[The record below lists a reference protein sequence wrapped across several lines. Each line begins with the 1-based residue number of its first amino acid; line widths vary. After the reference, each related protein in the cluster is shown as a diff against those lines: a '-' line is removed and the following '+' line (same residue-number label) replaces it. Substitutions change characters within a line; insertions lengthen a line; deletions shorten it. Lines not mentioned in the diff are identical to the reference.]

1 MPDMGLFETIFSV
14 RSMRRL
20 RPDPIPDAVI
30 RQIIEAGIH
39 APSGSNFQNWGFVVV
54 DGRDEKRFIRDHYL
68 KHYRELERKG
78 TIPDMSQI
86 PIERRRMFDSAI
98 HLAEHMH
105 EAPIILLACTGTDFP
120 TYAQL
125 DNPRSITATL
135 HASIYPAVQNI
146 LLACR
151 ALGVGATLTTLHY
164 FFEDELKSRL
174 GIPRDKEVAG
184 LLPLGYPLGKFGLT
198 KRRPVEEVIHWGRWG
213 GARDNRAG

>member
-30 RQIIEAGIH
+30 RQIIEAGVH

-54 DGRDEKRFIRDHYL
+54 DGSDEKRFIRDHYL
-68 KHYRELERKG
+68 KHYRELERQG
-78 TIPDMSQI
+78 TIPNMSQI

-98 HLAEHMH
+98 YLAEHMH

-135 HASIYPAVQNI
+135 HASTGTRMDAYSSRCCHEIKSASISVRSTAIPVK
-146 LLACR
+146 R
-151 ALGVGATLTTLHY
+151 AQ
-164 FFEDELKSRL
+164 S
-174 GIPRDKEVAG
+174 
-184 LLPLGYPLGKFGLT
+184 
-198 KRRPVEEVIHWGRWG
+198 
-213 GARDNRAG
+213 